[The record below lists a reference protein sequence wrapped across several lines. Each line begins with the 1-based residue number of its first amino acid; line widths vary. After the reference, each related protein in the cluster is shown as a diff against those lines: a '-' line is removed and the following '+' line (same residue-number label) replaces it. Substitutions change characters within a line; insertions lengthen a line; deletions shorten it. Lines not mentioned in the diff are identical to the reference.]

1 LSFIYKHLLN
11 NFSSFDNNN
20 KNKKGKSPFTLKSSV
35 FWDGYL
41 ILNVNK
47 KCITHII
54 QDKTEEELLALDT
67 TLASLF
73 QVCLEQLS
81 GTKEDVNDERRQ
93 VNALEILTVLVRS
106 LFSKKRL
113 THFNI
118 ISILTGLEKA
128 DVLFAKLVKS
138 IDMLI
143 KAKHRSAAL
152 QLALVLSAGNDN
164 VNQNGINGLVMIALY

>member
-1 LSFIYKHLLN
+1 M
-11 NFSSFDNNN
+11 
-20 KNKKGKSPFTLKSSV
+20 
-35 FWDGYL
+35 
-41 ILNVNK
+41 NK